1 MEMRRLDQ
9 VENVTYRVLPTEEWP
24 KLFPIYE
31 EMGEPLPIPERTVMY
46 VAESDGEIVGYIAG
60 QIVVC
65 VAPLWVKREFRG
77 KKVAEKLAIDG
88 YKALPENMQKVL
100 ITTNRH
106 VDLIAHWMGFIPKV
120 GQMWLETPAVRK
132 V

>member
-1 MEMRRLDQ
+1 MED
-9 VENVTYRVLPTEEWP
+9 VTYRVLPTEEWH
-24 KLFPIYE
+24 KLLPIYE

-46 VAESDGEIVGYIAG
+46 VAEINGEIIGYIAG

-88 YKALPENMQKVL
+88 YKCLPENIQKVL
-100 ITTNRH
+100 ITRNAH
-106 VDLIAHWMGFIPKV
+106 VEPLAHLLGFIPKV
-120 GQMWLETPAVRK
+120 GQMWMEVAGGR
-132 V
+132 